1 MSQSTCFKETELGE
15 IPEEWEVKRLGEVAN
30 IFDHLRI
37 PLSEKQ
43 RESMKGEYPYCGA
56 NGIIDYI
63 NDYIFDGEYVLL
75 AEDGGYWG
83 AFEPSAYIMQGK
95 FWVNNHA
102 HVLQGKDGILLNRF
116 LVYALNFF
124 DLTGYVSGTTRGKLT
139 QTEMKKILIP
149 LPPLEEQKRIAGVLR
164 LVDEIIER
172 TRQIVSLYEK
182 AKKYALS
189 HLLTKGIGHT
199 RFKQTE
205 LGEIPEEWEE
215 KRLEEVAARVYSG
228 SSAPQ
233 EQKYFEGG
241 IYPFVRVQD
250 LARYGQT
257 RNLLETVDKV
267 NDMAVRELSLVLAP
281 RGTIVFPKSGAAL
294 EKNHRAILGT
304 DAYIVSHLAAVEVNH
319 EVADTE
325 FVFWWLCK
333 VDMAAINP
341 NPGYPSIRL
350 QEIKALPIP
359 LPPLEEQ
366 KRIAGVLRLVD
377 EIIERTRQIVS
388 LYEKAKKY
396 ALSHL
401 LTKGIGHTR
410 FKQTELGEIP
420 EEWEEKRLEEVAA
433 RVYSGSS
440 APQEQKYF
448 EGGIYPF
455 VRVQDLARYGQTRN
469 LLETVDK
476 VNDMAVRE
484 LSLVLAP
491 RGTIVFPKSG
501 AALEKNHRA
510 ILGTDAYIVSHLA
523 AVEVNH
529 EVADTEFV
537 FWWLCKVDMAAINP
551 NPGYP
556 SIRLQEIKALPIPL
570 PPLEEQKRIAE
581 ILSTIDKA
589 IDNERRYLEAL
600 GKLKKWLLNNLL
612 TGKVRLPEW
621 VGDILKQV
629 FPEG

>member
-205 LGEIPEEWEE
+205 LGEIPEEWKTTRAGEHFDISIG
-215 KRLEEVAARVYSG
+215 RTPNRNR
-228 SSAPQ
+228 Q
-233 EQKYFEGG
+233 EFWDKDG
-241 IYPFVRVQD
+241 
-250 LARYGQT
+250 
-257 RNLLETVDKV
+257 ETK
-267 NDMAVRELSLVLAP
+267 NFWA
-281 RGTIVFPKSGAAL
+281 TI
-294 EKNHRAILGT
+294 E
-304 DAYIVSHLAAVEVNH
+304 D
-319 EVADTE
+319 
-325 FVFWWLCK
+325 
-333 VDMAAINP
+333 
-341 NPGYPSIRL
+341 L
-350 QEIKALPIP
+350 QERVVITTKERISDIGIKVCKMKPVPKGTVLVSFKLTIGRVSFAGCPLFFNEAIAAFLPKPTCQFDKGFLFYILHRLPQLAYQQNLISPAVKGNTLNKHKLANLILP
-359 LPPLEEQ
+359 LP
-366 KRIAGVLRLVD
+366 
-377 EIIERTRQIVS
+377 S
-388 LYEKAKKY
+388 
-396 ALSHL
+396 
-401 LTKGIGHTR
+401 
-410 FKQTELGEIP
+410 
-420 EEWEEKRLEEVAA
+420 
-433 RVYSGSS
+433 
-440 APQEQKYF
+440 
-448 EGGIYPF
+448 
-455 VRVQDLARYGQTRN
+455 
-469 LLETVDK
+469 
-476 VNDMAVRE
+476 
-484 LSLVLAP
+484 
-491 RGTIVFPKSG
+491 
-501 AALEKNHRA
+501 
-510 ILGTDAYIVSHLA
+510 
-523 AVEVNH
+523 
-529 EVADTEFV
+529 
-537 FWWLCKVDMAAINP
+537 
-551 NPGYP
+551 
-556 SIRLQEIKALPIPL
+556 
-570 PPLEEQKRIAE
+570 LEEQKRIAE